1 MSFMR
6 SVNLY
11 IAGNSKDPLLAE
23 DKDKII
29 FTLSSMKLGHADI
42 WADNFLEEAE
52 ESGNWGTWTDFKAS
66 LKKSFSD
73 PNLTMHAVEKLET
86 MTQGD
91 LCADAF
97 FQLFETYRRQAGYA
111 RPPQHPLAIP
121 SRPRSKWTTHSR
133 KP

>member
-1 MSFMR
+1 MSFIR

-11 IAGNSKDPLLAE
+11 IAGNSRDPSLAE

-29 FTLSSMKLGHADI
+29 FILSYMKLGHAGI
-42 WADNFLEEAE
+42 WADNFLEEAKE
-52 ESGNWGTWTDFKAS
+52 TDNWGTWKYFKAS
-66 LKKSFSD
+66 LKRSFSD

-97 FQLFETYRRQAGYA
+97 VQTFETY
-111 RPPQHPLAIP
+111 
-121 SRPRSKWTTHSR
+121 
-133 KP
+133 